1 MIKAV
6 KLLLSC
12 CLMLLLWPIILVE
25 ANIKVRANKAKVA
38 NTTSESEKNEY
49 VDKIL
54 KNFRTIRFCFR
65 MFHTDVET
73 DAILNEYIDRRR
85 KRG

>member
-1 MIKAV
+1 MMKAI

-12 CLMLLLWPIILVE
+12 CLMLLLWPIILAE
-25 ANIKVRANKAKVA
+25 ANIKVRANKAKA
-38 NTTSESEKNEY
+38 AAITSETEKNEY

-54 KNFRTIRFCFR
+54 KNFWTIRFCFR

-73 DAILNEYIDRRR
+73 DAILNEYLDRRR
-85 KRG
+85 KRN

>member
-1 MIKAV
+1 MMKAI

-25 ANIKVRANKAKVA
+25 ANVKVRANKTKAA
-38 NTTSESEKNEY
+38 AITSENEKNEY

-54 KNFRTIRFCFR
+54 KNFWTIRFCFR

-73 DAILNEYIDRRR
+73 DAILNEYLDRRR
-85 KRG
+85 KRN